1 MRGLPPL
8 VIPAV
13 LIRSILVVGA
23 FQASAIVTLILS
35 PLFPATFLGRG
46 DCVLRIRGGDG
57 CRRLAL
63 SLPLKLGRL
72 TYSVDR
78 QAAER

>member
-46 DCVLRIRGGDG
+46 LCPTQKRG
-57 CRRLAL
+57 RRLSPACIEFA
-63 SLPLKLGRL
+63 S
-72 TYSVDR
+72 
-78 QAAER
+78 QAG

>member
-35 PLFPATFLGRG
+35 SLFPATFLGRG
-46 DCVLRIRGGDG
+46 TVSYAKEGATAVAGLH
-57 CRRLAL
+57 
-63 SLPLKLGRL
+63 
-72 TYSVDR
+72 
-78 QAAER
+78 